1 MKKVICLVLCA
12 VLLLTFAGCA
22 PSMEQVEIA
31 DAVEARLVEAIGKPK
46 AEVMGAF
53 DLTEE
58 DHSEQWPSM
67 YVKEFNWYGMPME
80 TEIGF
85 SQDMCNT
92 ISAKATLPDD
102 ENTLNLMKDCLAML
116 EKQFNAP
123 YRYDQQSLSEGD
135 GGLAMYE
142 IPDEETFFKT
152 LSEMTNGG
160 VGFRYNLAG
169 EEVGPEAPVQYVDI
183 LFSKSEK
190 EPGQIRISTWLR
202 DISQFAD

>member
-22 PSMEQVEIA
+22 PAMEQVEIA
-31 DAVEARLVEAIGKPK
+31 DAVDARLVEAIGKPK

-53 DLTEE
+53 GLTEE

-85 SQDMCNT
+85 SQDLCGT

-102 ENTLNLMKDCLAML
+102 EDTLKLMKDCLTML
-116 EKQFNAP
+116 EKQFNVP
-123 YRYDQQSLSEGD
+123 YRYDRVDQNEGSTSVT
-135 GGLAMYE
+135 YE

-190 EPGQIRISTWLR
+190 EPGQIRISTSLR